1 MSYNAQWNA
10 PYGNAFNTGNRTE
23 IVSSTPQSVPYIF
36 KEKFKMEVKFDLA
49 ATIGMLVSSQ
59 NDNIDRAI
67 EQTKLTLETA
77 EKGLSTSYERLEE
90 AKAEQN
96 AKNIFVIE
104 AYISYLENSI
114 AAYKQILQGYRDLR
128 AHNADVTED
137 MEKAMATF

>member
-23 IVSSTPQSVPYIF
+23 IVSSTQPSVPYIF
-36 KEKFKMEVKFDLA
+36 KEEFKMEVKFDLA

-59 NDNIDRAI
+59 NDNIYRAI

>member
-1 MSYNAQWNA
+1 
-10 PYGNAFNTGNRTE
+10 
-23 IVSSTPQSVPYIF
+23 
-36 KEKFKMEVKFDLA
+36 MEVKFDLA
-49 ATIGMLVSSQ
+49 ATISMLVSSQ

-67 EQTKLTLETA
+67 EQMKLTLDTA

-90 AKAEQN
+90 AKAEHN
-96 AKNIFVIE
+96 MKNIFVIE

-137 MEKAMATF
+137 MDKAMATF

>member
-1 MSYNAQWNA
+1 
-10 PYGNAFNTGNRTE
+10 
-23 IVSSTPQSVPYIF
+23 
-36 KEKFKMEVKFDLA
+36 MEVKFDLA

-67 EQTKLTLETA
+67 EQTKLTLKTA

-96 AKNIFVIE
+96 TKNVFVIE

-128 AHNADVTED
+128 AHNTDVTED
-137 MEKAMATF
+137 MDKAMATF